1 MINTKSKTRHF
12 ALASLVVGV
21 GAFSVAFVAPGC
33 GGSGSSNH
41 GLGFGGGTATRAQ
54 VLRGRALVTTHACAD
69 CHAQGLDDPSSA
81 TWLAGYTGAPNDPG
95 SFQLGPFTANA
106 ANLTPDATGM
116 AGFTPLQVY
125 NALKH
130 GLDPED
136 TPSVVITGETPGVGN
151 FPATPHYLA
160 PIMPWSNWRH
170 MSDDDLWAMV
180 AYLKH
185 GIKPVNNA
193 VPDGTA
199 PGDFW
204 ASASTNGANGPV
216 TLPAYPATG
225 EVFNP

>member
-1 MINTKSKTRHF
+1 
-12 ALASLVVGV
+12 V
-21 GAFSVAFVAPGC
+21 
-33 GGSGSSNH
+33 
-41 GLGFGGGTATRAQ
+41 
-54 VLRGRALVTTHACAD
+54 
-69 CHAQGLDDPSSA
+69 DDPSSA
-81 TWLAGYTGAPNDPG
+81 TWLAGYTGAPGDPG

-106 ANLTPDATGM
+106 ANLTPDATGL
-116 AGFTPLQVY
+116 GNFTPLQIY

-160 PIMPWSNWRH
+160 PVMPWSNWRH
-170 MSDDDLWAMV
+170 MKDDELWAIV

-193 VPDGTA
+193 VPAGTA
-199 PGDFW
+199 PPDFW
-204 ASASTNGANGPV
+204 ASASQNGANGPV
-216 TLPAYPATG
+216 DLPSYPAAG